1 METTR
6 LYRRNRT
13 DELAWLPYHPQLGQR
28 LDIVKL
34 IGTTITR
41 ETIWYH
47 PADWT
52 PCTPPAPRR

>member
-6 LYRRNRT
+6 LYRRNRNHQ
-13 DELAWLPYHPQLGQR
+13 LAWLPENPQPGQR
-28 LDIVKL
+28 LDIL
-34 IGTTITR
+34 TLMGTTITR

-52 PCTPPAPRR
+52 PCTAFHPGQ